1 MRGTPARIQRVSA
14 LIAIEAVACA
24 VALAFGRILEGRA
37 PTYRLLCVGLVS
49 GAVAWA
55 SERRGMLI
63 ATLLSAIG
71 LIVALGWI
79 VASRTLWLGVPTL
92 ETVHTFG
99 QLATQIGA
107 QAREYVSPAPATP
120 ALLFA
125 GAIAVWAAIFSCYAL
140 AFRAQSPLLALVP
153 PLALVVFADGVL
165 DQFSRPAYGIGFLV
179 AALAVLFADSLRR
192 LRSWGPVWGQAGDA
206 RDRLWPV
213 TGRNARRV
221 GLTVLAAAV
230 VAPWAVPG
238 FGSNLGLGLFSVDGG
253 GGGIGVSPFASI
265 GAVLNDPSSSTTP
278 VFTIRA
284 TRGSYWRMLSLDQF
298 DGTTWAATPSEGA
311 SIPRGGVIPSLA
323 PGGHELTQHVTVEG
337 DFTSPWLIAAAE
349 PTSIRVHGSVS
360 WHAASLSVQVDP
372 WLDPGDG
379 YVVTS
384 VQDLPTDDDLRSL
397 GILAPNPELSVLP
410 SGIPSVVAET
420 AHAWADGQP
429 TTFDE
434 VMSIERNLRSPPF
447 YYDPTASYP
456 NDPRSFADVLTTHAG
471 FCQHFASLMAV
482 MLRELGIPARVA
494 YGFTPGTHAGDTWT
508 VMLSNLHTWVEALF
522 PGYGW
527 LTFEP
532 TPGGGFG
539 DPSAATYDS
548 LTPVQDPGE
557 GCKKPGGCGLGGGR
571 SRRPRRRRDSD
582 SHPIRVCKRR
592 PGRNRI
598 RTRKARTP
606 VPDPAAGSVRRSASR
621 FSSLPSPSASR
632 SCARRVANTAFEP
645 HSTRA
650 ARSWSRTTSSW
661 SGRELSGGAEDR
673 TRPSMSSDGGWRGG
687 ACSGRIWIPR
697 WPSWR
702 PRWWRR
708 RTGDA
713 RPTWTT
719 RSSWRQA
726 RPRSWRRLRDAASWP
741 RRFLG
746 AYR

>member
-1 MRGTPARIQRVSA
+1 MSGRPARIQRVSA

-24 VALAFGRILEGRA
+24 VALAFGRILQGRA
-37 PTYRLLCVGLVS
+37 PTYRVLCVGLLS
-49 GAVAWA
+49 GVLAWA

-71 LIVALGWI
+71 LLLILGWI
-79 VASRTLWLGVPTL
+79 VASPTLWLGVPTA

-120 ALLFA
+120 ALVLA

-165 DQFSRPAYGIGFLV
+165 DEFSRPVYGVGFLV

-192 LRSWGPVWGQAGDA
+192 LRSWGPVWGQAGEA
-206 RDRLWPV
+206 RDRLWPA

-238 FGSNLGLGLFSVDGG
+238 FGSNVGPGLFAVDGG

-349 PTSIRVHGSVS
+349 PTSIRVQGSVS
-360 WHAASLSVQVDP
+360 WHAASSSVQVDP

-456 NDPRSFADVLTTHAG
+456 NDPGA
-471 FCQHFASLMAV
+471 
-482 MLRELGIPARVA
+482 LR
-494 YGFTPGTHAGDTWT
+494 
-508 VMLSNLHTWVEALF
+508 
-522 PGYGW
+522 
-527 LTFEP
+527 
-532 TPGGGFG
+532 
-539 DPSAATYDS
+539 
-548 LTPVQDPGE
+548 
-557 GCKKPGGCGLGGGR
+557 
-571 SRRPRRRRDSD
+571 
-582 SHPIRVCKRR
+582 
-592 PGRNRI
+592 
-598 RTRKARTP
+598 
-606 VPDPAAGSVRRSASR
+606 
-621 FSSLPSPSASR
+621 
-632 SCARRVANTAFEP
+632 
-645 HSTRA
+645 
-650 ARSWSRTTSSW
+650 TS
-661 SGRELSGGAEDR
+661 
-673 TRPSMSSDGGWRGG
+673 
-687 ACSGRIWIPR
+687 
-697 WPSWR
+697 
-702 PRWWRR
+702 
-708 RTGDA
+708 
-713 RPTWTT
+713 
-719 RSSWRQA
+719 
-726 RPRSWRRLRDAASWP
+726 
-741 RRFLG
+741 
-746 AYR
+746 

>member
-1 MRGTPARIQRVSA
+1 M
-14 LIAIEAVACA
+14 
-24 VALAFGRILEGRA
+24 ALAFGRILQGRA

-79 VASRTLWLGVPTL
+79 IASRTLWLGVPTV

-165 DQFSRPAYGIGFLV
+165 DQFLDRLGIGFLV

-230 VAPWAVPG
+230 IAPWAVPG
-238 FGSNLGLGLFSVDGG
+238 FGSNVGLGLFSVDAGA
-253 GGGIGVSPFASI
+253 GGIGVSPFASI
-265 GAVLNDPSSSTTP
+265 GAILNDPSSSTTP

-284 TRGSYWRMLSLDQF
+284 SSGSYWRMLSLDRF
-298 DGTTWAATPSEGA
+298 DGTTWEATSDDGTT
-311 SIPRGGVIPSLA
+311 IP
-323 PGGHELTQHVTVEG
+323 PGGDIPTSFPGQHELTQHVTVEG
-337 DFTSPWLIAAAE
+337 ALTSPWLVAAGE
-349 PTSIRVHGSVS
+349 PTSIRVGGNVS
-360 WHAASLSVQVDP
+360 WHGASSSLQVDP
-372 WLDPGDG
+372 WLDNGDA

-384 VQDLPTDDDLRSL
+384 ARALPTDEDLRSL
-397 GILAPNPELSVLP
+397 AMIPSDPALSVLP
-410 SGIPSVVAET
+410 PGIPSAVADT
-420 AHAWADGQP
+420 AHAWTEGLP

-434 VMSIERNLRSPPF
+434 VLSIERHLRSLPF
-447 YYDPTASYP
+447 YYDPKAAYP
-456 NDPRSFADVLTTHAG
+456 LDPQTLADILTTHAG

-482 MLRELGIPARVA
+482 MLRELGIPARVG
-494 YGFTPGTHAGDTWT
+494 YGFTQGKEYGDTWT
-508 VMLSNLHTWVEALF
+508 VMASNLHTWVEVFF

-527 LTFEP
+527 LTFDP
-532 TPGGGFG
+532 TPGGFG
-539 DPSAATYDS
+539 DPSTAPYDHIQQVS
-548 LTPVQDPGE
+548 DRG
-557 GCKKPGGCGLGGGR
+557 GDCKRPGGCGGVDT
-571 SRRPRRRRDSD
+571 S
-582 SHPIRVCKRR
+582 V
-592 PGRNRI
+592 
-598 RTRKARTP
+598 TP
-606 VPDPAAGSVRRSASR
+606 TPPPTETPTPTTTQSVSVSTAPAETGSGSQA
-621 FSSLPSPSASR
+621 P
-632 SCARRVANTAFEP
+632 N
-645 HSTRA
+645 
-650 ARSWSRTTSSW
+650 
-661 SGRELSGGAEDR
+661 SGSGSGGAIR
-673 TRPSMSSDGGWRGG
+673 SALG
-687 ACSGRIWIPR
+687 AALLLVAIAVGVPLL
-697 WPSWR
+697 
-702 PRWWRR
+702 
-708 RTGDA
+708 
-713 RPTWTT
+713 
-719 RSSWRQA
+719 RQA
-726 RPRSWRRLRDAASWP
+726 RRERRIRAALDPRSAILVTYDIFVERAGALGLRRRPYETVDEFRRRLEGRGLLGTGLDPAMAVLATTVVQAAYGRRAPDGDDAIVVAASASSVLARLRNASSWP
-741 RRFLG
+741 RRLLG

>member
-1 MRGTPARIQRVSA
+1 M
-14 LIAIEAVACA
+14 
-24 VALAFGRILEGRA
+24 
-37 PTYRLLCVGLVS
+37 
-49 GAVAWA
+49 
-55 SERRGMLI
+55 
-63 ATLLSAIG
+63 
-71 LIVALGWI
+71 
-79 VASRTLWLGVPTL
+79 
-92 ETVHTFG
+92 
-99 QLATQIGA
+99 
-107 QAREYVSPAPATP
+107 
-120 ALLFA
+120 
-125 GAIAVWAAIFSCYAL
+125 
-140 AFRAQSPLLALVP
+140 
-153 PLALVVFADGVL
+153 VFADGVL

-238 FGSNLGLGLFSVDGG
+238 FGSNVGLGLFSVDGG

-298 DGTTWAATPSEGA
+298 DGTTWGATPSEGA
-311 SIPRGGVIPSLA
+311 SIPPGGVIPSLA

-360 WHAASLSVQVDP
+360 WHAASSSVQVDP

-384 VQDLPTDDDLRSL
+384 VQDLPTDEDLRSL
-397 GILAPNPELSVLP
+397 GMIPPNPALSVLP
-410 SGIPSVVAET
+410 PGIPSVVAET
-420 AHAWADGQP
+420 AHAWTDGLP

-482 MLRELGIPARVA
+482 MLRELGIPARVG

-508 VMLSNLHTWVEALF
+508 VMLSNLHTWVEVLF

-539 DPSAATYDS
+539 DPSAAT
-548 LTPVQDPGE
+548 
-557 GCKKPGGCGLGGGR
+557 
-571 SRRPRRRRDSD
+571 
-582 SHPIRVCKRR
+582 
-592 PGRNRI
+592 
-598 RTRKARTP
+598 
-606 VPDPAAGSVRRSASR
+606 VR
-621 FSSLPSPSASR
+621 LPHSR
-632 SCARRVANTAFEP
+632 S
-645 HSTRA
+645 
-650 ARSWSRTTSSW
+650 
-661 SGRELSGGAEDR
+661 
-673 TRPSMSSDGGWRGG
+673 
-687 ACSGRIWIPR
+687 
-697 WPSWR
+697 
-702 PRWWRR
+702 
-708 RTGDA
+708 
-713 RPTWTT
+713 
-719 RSSWRQA
+719 
-726 RPRSWRRLRDAASWP
+726 
-741 RRFLG
+741 
-746 AYR
+746 